1 MTRYIGKRS
10 EKKIG
15 VSIANLPDPMN
26 MALWKALRKRLTIP
40 EGQGEAC
47 IRNDPEFGLTPYT
60 RRFGI
65 VLNPNV
71 ESQNKMFA
79 KCARLIDSVFKN
91 VKIKYKVE
99 TGVGSSTKY
108 AKHTM
113 IEIDNKKYFATRDA
127 IRIAMSICRHENIE
141 KAEDLLNK
149 IKELVESGQINLYT
163 EKEIKEKYPNAE
175 IITLQS

>member
-10 EKKIG
+10 ENKVG

-65 VLNPNV
+65 VLNPKV
-71 ESQNKMFA
+71 EEQNKMFA
-79 KCARLIDSVFKN
+79 KCARLIDAVFKN

-113 IEIDNKKYFATRDA
+113 IEIGGSKYFATRDA
-127 IRIAMSICRHENIE
+127 IRKAMSICRHEGIE
-141 KAEDLLNK
+141 DANTLLSK
-149 IKELVESGQINLYT
+149 IQELVNKGDIKLYT
-163 EKEIKEKYPNAE
+163 ENEIKEKYPNAE
-175 IITLQS
+175 IIQLQS